1 MHFQHHCSYLLWY
14 GCPTWHDPWRAR
26 YFSLRVVFFCLLS
39 FVLRCVMPVAG
50 PLIPAQT
57 STFYVPGICFPIY
70 SWSRF
75 ALVFSSSVL
84 YVRTTFFHVCL
95 PTRYVLTLNVIFFL
109 PRRIWPCLSYSARRR
124 IGIEKEVRDIR
135 GMGGAQ
141 RNTDRG
147 NNDFSGN
154 RGCPRNAG
162 SRRQTGWHFWLY

>member
-1 MHFQHHCSYLLWY
+1 MSYLAWSMAS
-14 GCPTWHDPWRAR
+14 P
-26 YFSLRVVFFCLLS
+26 VFFPSCCFFLFAFIRFALCDACRRS
-39 FVLRCVMPVAG
+39 SH
-50 PLIPAQT
+50 T
-57 STFYVPGICFPIY
+57 STNKHILCICFPIY

-84 YVRTTFFHVCL
+84 YVRTTFFHVWL

-124 IGIEKEVRDIR
+124 ISIEKEVRDIR